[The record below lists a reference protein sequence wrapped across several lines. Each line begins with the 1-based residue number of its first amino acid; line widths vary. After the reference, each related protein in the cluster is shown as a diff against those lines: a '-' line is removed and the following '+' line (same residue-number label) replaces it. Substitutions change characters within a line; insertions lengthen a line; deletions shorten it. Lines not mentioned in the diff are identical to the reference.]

1 MSFFNSY
8 SIMLLNQKLAEIN
21 TAITNAN
28 KATGDMNTK
37 LNELTNYDFETM
49 TMGNYQLSNNATIDT
64 LDVNYIK

>member
-1 MSFFNSY
+1 
-8 SIMLLNQKLAEIN
+8 MLLNQKLAEIN